1 MMKPGTKDQVEG
13 RIHEVKGKVK
23 KMAGQAVNNPDL
35 ESEGIA
41 ENLSGKVQKKVGQ
54 LEQVFE
60 K

>member
-1 MMKPGTKDQVEG
+1 MKLGTKDQVEG